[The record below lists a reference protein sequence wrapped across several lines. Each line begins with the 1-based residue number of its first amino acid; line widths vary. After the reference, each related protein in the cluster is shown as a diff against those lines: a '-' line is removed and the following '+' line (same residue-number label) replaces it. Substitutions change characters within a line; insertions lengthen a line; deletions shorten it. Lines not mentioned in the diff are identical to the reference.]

1 MLTPPF
7 NEHVSREDTWFLN
20 VHTLKEGIF
29 LFPISNQHFP
39 FYLGTWWHPDPLSLN
54 TPNPKTSRER
64 ADLWLVLQSLPLASS
79 LINPFFAAYWMSHG
93 WLCCASSIW
102 TWNQLQNQ
110 RAVNRQGSN
119 YSELG
124 HILHYDYILFHEL
137 FLFPDGNSYF
147 IFLFPWLLY
156 QLSPHSNIKTNS
168 PLNMVTNISH
178 SVSLILFLE
187 TLFLEASALF

>member
-1 MLTPPF
+1 MIPECSYSEGGHLPF
-7 NEHVSREDTWFLN
+7 PYIQSAFSIQPRYLVTSWPL
-20 VHTLKEGIF
+20 VLKYAQ
-29 LFPISNQHFP
+29 PQ
-39 FYLGTWWHPDPLSLN
+39 
-54 TPNPKTSRER
+54 TSREL

-110 RAVNRQGSN
+110 CAVNRQGSN
-119 YSELG
+119 YSQLG
-124 HILHYDYILFHEL
+124 HIPYYDYILFHEL
-137 FLFPDGNSYF
+137 FLFPDGNSYL
-147 IFLFPWLLY
+147 IFLFPWVLY